1 MREKNVDF
9 SELVGK
15 KIISVERERYHG
27 DYDYAGYLAE
37 EIIFGISDGS
47 EYKMF
52 HEQDCCESVTVKEV
66 DNDLQKLVGA
76 TVLVAECVKNDQQ
89 EADDGDT
96 FTWTFYK
103 LVTDRADYFTISWM
117 GESNGYYSESV
128 DFVLVEEIGQ

>member
-15 KIISVERERYHG
+15 KIVSVERKRY
-27 DYDYAGYLAE
+27 DDDYAGYDAD

-89 EADDGDT
+89 EYNYGDT

-103 LVTDRADYFTISWM
+103 LVTDRGDYFTISWL

-128 DFVLVEEIGQ
+128 DFVLVQYD

>member
-1 MREKNVDF
+1 MRETNVDF

-15 KIISVERERYHG
+15 KIISVERKRYHG
-27 DYDYAGYLAE
+27 DYAGYLAE

-76 TVLVAECVKNDQQ
+76 TVLVAECVENAPQ

-103 LVTDRADYFTISWM
+103 LVTDRGDYFTISWL

-128 DFVLVEEIGQ
+128 DFVLVQYD